1 MRNTTLMSRG
11 ALRGIAAGVL
21 GLVWSCGGMGAAY
34 AQAYPNHPV
43 RLIVGFSPGG
53 GTDVVARVVGQ
64 KVGET
69 LGQQIIVENRPG
81 ATGTIAANAVAKAP
95 ADGYTLLVA
104 HVNSNAIAPNIF
116 AKLPY
121 DSRRDFA
128 PVIYLGY
135 VPNVLVINARLP
147 AKNVKELVAY
157 AKQHPGELSFASS
170 GNGSTQHL
178 AGEMLKLAAGIN
190 IIHVPYKGSGQA
202 ITDLLAGVVQMNIDT
217 MPPVI
222 EHIKSG
228 SLRALAVT
236 TPKRATQLPDV
247 PTFVEEGMAGFTM
260 TNWYGI
266 AAPAGTPP
274 EIVRRLNAEFAHALN
289 APDVRAKLA
298 PVGAELAGGSVADFD
313 AFIKSDIEKYA
324 KLVKD
329 ANIKPE

>member
-1 MRNTTLMSRG
+1 MKFRSKHWAFTG
-11 ALRGIAAGVL
+11 ALLSGFIWV
-21 GLVWSCGGMGAAY
+21 GAAQ
-34 AQAYPNHPV
+34 AQAYPSHSI

-64 KVGET
+64 KVSDA
-69 LGQQIIVENRPG
+69 LGQQMVIENRPG

-95 ADGYTLLVA
+95 PDGYTLLVS
-104 HVNSNAIAPNIF
+104 HVNSNAIAPSIF

-121 DSRRDFA
+121 DARRDFA

-135 VPNVLVINARLP
+135 VPNVLAINPKGVP
-147 AKNVKELVAY
+147 AKNLKELVAY
-157 AKQHPGELSFASS
+157 AKQNPGKLSFASS

-178 AGEMLKLAAGIN
+178 AGEMLKLSAGIN
-190 IIHVPYKGSGQA
+190 IVHVPYKGSGQA
-202 ITDLLAGVVQMNIDT
+202 ITDLLANIVQLNIDT

-222 EHIKSG
+222 EHIKAG

-236 TPKRATQLPDV
+236 TPKRASQLPDV
-247 PTFVEEGMAGFTM
+247 PTFIEEGMTGFTM

-274 EIVRRLNAEFAHALN
+274 EIIHRLNAEFDKAL
-289 APDVRAKLA
+289 ADKDVRSKLV
-298 PVGAELAGGSVADFD
+298 PVGAELVGGTSAEFD
-313 AFIKSDIEKYA
+313 ALVKSDIEKYS

-329 ANIKPE
+329 AHIQME